1 MGESTTYQNEL
12 KSITKNAGITALGLV
27 VLNVMSFVNN
37 AIITRT
43 VGADQYG
50 IYVLATR
57 ILEFLMVAA
66 ALGLGQSVIRFISMY
81 AGKNDPR
88 KVKGTIL
95 YVLRITVLA
104 SLGFALIIFLL
115 SEIVSTRIF
124 KRPELAY
131 YLKILMIALPCGVM
145 LNTVLHIFIGLKQ
158 VKYQVLMANLA
169 SPLLFFVLIS
179 ATFLLGYRL
188 DGLVWMHIANI
199 VFIAAAAWIILRKV
213 YFRKAAETEI
223 QLETRKIWNYNIPV
237 YAAHFANTAFRLTPI
252 FIMGY
257 FLSNEEVGIFNV
269 SYKVG
274 ALVLFSMS
282 AFRLIFLPSISE
294 LFAKKDIA
302 TISGLF
308 KTVTKWIFTFGLI
321 IFAMVA
327 AFDVT
332 ILKIFGDEFASG
344 ALVLLLVMAGE
355 LVNASTGLV
364 GAIILMS
371 GRSKVVLVNS
381 VIQFA
386 MIAGLAWWL
395 TPLYGSA
402 GTALAYAIAMLIMNA
417 VRIIE
422 LYRFEKIH
430 PYKLST
436 IKPAIAVLAGI
447 LPVYY
452 LSRVLEMNAHLE
464 LFAGFV
470 LFILIF
476 AGVILLL
483 RLDRDDRYILD
494 AIYAQ
499 LRSRKK

>member
-1 MGESTTYQNEL
+1 MANATTYQNEL
-12 KSITKNAGITALGLV
+12 KSITKNAGITAVGLV

-50 IYVLATR
+50 LYVLATR
-57 ILEFLMVAA
+57 ILEFLMMAA
-66 ALGLGQSVIRFISMY
+66 ALGLNHSLIRFISMY
-81 AGKNDPR
+81 TGKNDPQ
-88 KVKGTIL
+88 KVKGTIM

-104 SLGFALIIFLL
+104 ALGFAVIVVLL
-115 SEIVSTRIF
+115 SETISTRIF
-124 KRPELAY
+124 NRSELSY
-131 YLKILMIALPCGVM
+131 YLKILMIALPFGIM

-158 VKYQVLMANLA
+158 VKYQVLLANLV

-179 ATFLLGYRL
+179 TTFLLGYRL

-199 VFIAAAAWIILRKV
+199 VIVATAAWFILRKV
-213 YFRKAAETEI
+213 YFRKAVGTSI
-223 QLETRKIWNYNIPV
+223 QVETRKIWSYNIPV
-237 YAAHFANTAFRLTPI
+237 YAAHFANSAFRLTPI

-257 FLSNEEVGIFNV
+257 FLNNEEVGIFNV

-282 AFRLIFLPSISE
+282 AFRLIFLPTISE
-294 LFAKKDIA
+294 LFTKKDLE

-344 ALVLLLVMAGE
+344 AMVLLLVMSGE

-381 VIQFA
+381 VILFA
-386 MIAGLAWWL
+386 LIAGLAWWL
-395 TPLYGSA
+395 TPLYGSV
-402 GTALAYAIAMLIMNA
+402 GTALAYAISMLIINV
-417 VRIIE
+417 VRVIE

-436 IKPAIAVLAGI
+436 IKPAIATVAGI
-447 LPVYY
+447 LPVYF
-452 LSRVLEMNAHLE
+452 LSRWLEMNAYLE
-464 LFAGFV
+464 LFAGFI
-470 LFILIF
+470 LFMLIF
-476 AGVILLL
+476 IAVTLLL
-483 RLDRDDRYILD
+483 RLDEDDRYILET
-494 AIYAQ
+494 IFKH
-499 LRSRKK
+499 LKVRK